1 MYEQQKAGLQTEAWK
16 ELVSR
21 LPGILNA
28 EFILEGE
35 VIREIHV
42 LADQSRF
49 PKQIV
54 RDIQSAMAARFQV
67 ELDHRIISVA
77 QISSLPGLPKKRIL
91 CQRLEL
97 STGRDGI
104 NVAVT
109 LELDGRQKK
118 GESSAIH
125 SSHDRSRCIAQA
137 AVEAINNFLNISCRF
152 SVGEWKH
159 VPMGEH
165 EIVLVGLQLSI
176 DGKSEY
182 LVGAC
187 QEGDDPN
194 LSVVLATLDAVNRRI
209 LALSFSSDEQNN

>member
-1 MYEQQKAGLQTEAWK
+1 MNEQQKAGLQTEEWK

-21 LPGILNA
+21 LPGILNT

-35 VIREIHV
+35 TIREIHV

-77 QISSLPGLPKKRIL
+77 QISSMPALPKKRIL

-104 NVAVT
+104 TVAVT

-125 SSHDRSRCIAQA
+125 SSYDRSRCIAQA
-137 AVEAINNFLNISCRF
+137 AVAAINAFLNVSYRF

-165 EIVLVGLQLSI
+165 DIVLVGLQLSI

-187 QEGDDPN
+187 PEGNDPN

-209 LALSFSSDEQNN
+209 LTLSFSPDE

>member
-1 MYEQQKAGLQTEAWK
+1 MHEQQKAALQTEAWK

-28 EFILEGE
+28 EFILENDA
-35 VIREIHV
+35 IREVHI
-42 LADQSRF
+42 LSDQSRF

-54 RDIQSAMAARFQV
+54 RDIQSAMAARFQI

-77 QISSLPGLPKKRIL
+77 QIPSMPSIPKKRLL

-97 STGRDGI
+97 STGREGTT
-104 NVAVT
+104 VAVT
-109 LELDGRQKK
+109 LELDGQQKR

-125 SSHDRSRCIAQA
+125 STYDRNRCIVQA
-137 AVEAINNFLNISCRF
+137 TVEAINSFLNAATRF
-152 SVGEWKH
+152 CLGEWKQ
-159 VPMGEH
+159 VLMGEH
-165 EIVLVGLQLSI
+165 IIILIGLQLSI
-176 DGKSEY
+176 SGKSEY

-187 QEGDDPN
+187 PQGDDPN

-209 LALSFSSDEQNN
+209 PALPFSPVE

>member
-1 MYEQQKAGLQTEAWK
+1 MHEPQKAGLQTEAWK
-16 ELVSR
+16 ELVSC

-28 EFILEGE
+28 EFVLEGE
-35 VIREIHV
+35 TIREIHV

-77 QISSLPGLPKKRIL
+77 QIPSLPTFPKKRLL

-97 STGRDGI
+97 STGRDGTT
-104 NVAVT
+104 VAVT
-109 LELDGRQKK
+109 LELEGQQRK
-118 GESSAIH
+118 GESVAVP
-125 SSHDRSRCIAQA
+125 SSYDRNRCIAQA
-137 AVEAINNFLNISCRF
+137 TVEAINSFLNVNCRF
-152 SVGEWKH
+152 ILGEWKRIL
-159 VPMGEH
+159 MGEH
-165 EIVLVGLQLSI
+165 NVVLVGLQLSGS
-176 DGKSEY
+176 GKQEY

-209 LALSFSSDEQNN
+209 LALSFASVD